1 MSLKLNVTH
10 YTINIKKEKK
20 ILDSKIIPPIY
31 SEYLNLP
38 KPNKASNSGRV
49 FDKEKKIDVGK
60 LQSPLYLKYSNI
72 IIKNNLRD
80 IGLQNLDVIDDSNNV
95 LSNPVKKIK
104 KFGKIFNNVL
114 DTNNLISSRKIT
126 FNNSHNLRIKN
137 EKNSIFDKNKVYPYN
152 MNENQIFEMFLNIH
166 KKTDSELNDLDYKI
180 AVKIDKRTYFQY
192 YLSLI
197 RTKHL
202 LFFSFCPSF
211 DYNSQIIKIFLFF
224 FNFIFSFFVNAL
236 FFDDDTMHK
245 IYEEKGTFDFIYNIP
260 QTLCS
265 SLTSGFIGTI
275 IENLALT
282 NSNFIN
288 LKEKINNKII
298 INQKKETLRAI
309 KIKILLFF
317 LLTLFLLVIFW
328 FYLSCF

>member
-1 MSLKLNVTH
+1 M
-10 YTINIKKEKK
+10 
-20 ILDSKIIPPIY
+20 
-31 SEYLNLP
+31 
-38 KPNKASNSGRV
+38 
-49 FDKEKKIDVGK
+49 
-60 LQSPLYLKYSNI
+60 
-72 IIKNNLRD
+72 
-80 IGLQNLDVIDDSNNV
+80 
-95 LSNPVKKIK
+95 
-104 KFGKIFNNVL
+104 
-114 DTNNLISSRKIT
+114 
-126 FNNSHNLRIKN
+126 RIKN

-180 AVKIDKRTYFQY
+180 AVKKDKRTYFQY

-265 SLTSGFIGTI
+265 SLISGFIGAI

-282 NSNFIN
+282 DSNFVD
-288 LKEKINNKII
+288 LKEKINIKNIRI
-298 INQKKETLRAI
+298 LKKQTLKAI

-317 LLTLFLLVIFW
+317 ILTLFLLISFW
-328 FYLSCF
+328 FYLSCFCAVYKNAQIHLISDNAISFGISMITPFVIYLLPGIFRLCALNAKKKDKELVFKFSKLLQLL